1 MATRKVTPKKVSA
14 PEPQQ
19 PAEPNPEA
27 LAAVKADAMQDGD
40 VVKVVTWRGHT
51 LTVPSS
57 PDEWPVDVQE
67 AMEDNRLVRGLRGML
82 GAGQWERLREA
93 EPGMKVKD
101 LGDLTKEIM
110 RQAYGSSV
118 GES

>member
-1 MATRKVTPKKVSA
+1 M
-14 PEPQQ
+14 
-19 PAEPNPEA
+19 
-27 LAAVKADAMQDGD
+27 
-40 VVKVVTWRGHT
+40 
-51 LTVPSS
+51 TVPSS

>member
-1 MATRKVTPKKVSA
+1 M
-14 PEPQQ
+14 
-19 PAEPNPEA
+19 
-27 LAAVKADAMQDGD
+27 
-40 VVKVVTWRGHT
+40 
-51 LTVPSS
+51 
-57 PDEWPVDVQE
+57 
-67 AMEDNRLVRGLRGML
+67 RGLRGML